1 MRRGFRCR
9 LARADTARDYATYIK
24 NEWRPRK
31 NILYLHGNLVP
42 TRRRI
47 HRRSGNSTKLF
58 MNHFW
63 NFQKFLGHA
72 GTKAGVGVERSRIT
86 PWSYCVIVLGSCGLS
101 GSTGPQAG
109 RCLFPPHQV
118 RKTLECYR
126 SHQEFWGV
134 GAWGRRPFCKRV
146 PPPQKPFN
154 LKTALPWRVSRAVYE

>member
-9 LARADTARDYATYIK
+9 LTSADTARDYATYIK

-72 GTKAGVGVERSRIT
+72 GMKAGVGVDRSRIT
-86 PWSYCVIVLGSCGLS
+86 PWSYCVIVFWVLWAVRLCRAAGESLPLPPVS
-101 GSTGPQAG
+101 GQKKPWNAIEHTKS
-109 RCLFPPHQV
+109 
-118 RKTLECYR
+118 
-126 SHQEFWGV
+126 FWG